1 MKTMDFSQDATTEP
15 ATLERAVQLAELLVR
30 LRRNVEGL
38 EEELSVAKA
47 DVRRVEQEDLPQLMT
62 ELGLETFRLKSGEVI
77 EVKNEV
83 ECAITEERRA
93 AAHSWLV
100 DRGFG
105 GLIKT
110 EVVVTFGRGEHDA
123 AEDFAHEC
131 VEKGKAPA
139 LVERVHP
146 STLKSF
152 VKEQMEAGQAIPF
165 DLFGVRPYSKVKIS
179 LKK

>member
-1 MKTMDFSQDATTEP
+1 MIDFESDAQAVEP
-15 ATLERAVQLAELLVR
+15 PSLERAVKLAELLVQ
-30 LRRNVEGL
+30 LRDNVSKL
-38 EEELSVAKA
+38 EDQLAVAKA
-47 DVRRVEQEDLPQLMT
+47 DMRRVEQEDLPDLMA
-62 ELGLETFRLKSGEVI
+62 ELGLETFRLKSGELI
-77 EVKNEV
+77 EVKQEV

-110 EVVVTFGRGEHDA
+110 EVVVAFGRGEHNA
-123 AEDFAHEC
+123 AEDFAHELI
-131 VEKGKAPA
+131 EDGKQSA

-152 VKEQMEAGQAIPF
+152 VKEQMSAGRAVPF
-165 DLFGVRPYSKVKIS
+165 ELFGVRPFNKVKIT